1 MFVSPGSRAPGASGG
16 RRVLPFPAPVALWGL
31 PSEMLTS
38 AIKKYMTLLGGEPW
52 DLATEGSQR
61 AAASTQ
67 AGRNRRAFEHMH
79 RVLRAGG
86 AQSLGLRMIF
96 IREASSRK
104 RIHVV
109 VLFTSGPTLSIP
121 LFCLPSYNSG
131 LSTASQRGR
140 DDGYCAATFCYV
152 TEANYMTYYVCYIM
166 MACNIN

>member
-52 DLATEGSQR
+52 DLATEGSRR

-67 AGRNRRAFEHMH
+67 AGKNRRAFEHMH

-86 AQSLGLRMIF
+86 SQSLGLRMIF
-96 IREASSRK
+96 NGRQAPEREFMLSCCSP
-104 RIHVV
+104 VV
-109 VLFTSGPTLSIP
+109 PRSLYLS
-121 LFCLPSYNSG
+121 FVCLPTIQVYPQLVSAG
-131 LSTASQRGR
+131 GTM
-140 DDGYCAATFCYV
+140 ATVQLHFVMSLRLITWPIMFV
-152 TEANYMTYYVCYIM
+152 T
-166 MACNIN
+166 